1 MKKLL
6 FVSLFLLALGHQAR
20 AQLVQVVNAGVS
32 LLGIAKNASPLTP
45 VVTLEQYGSRTYPVQ
60 RTSAAGRGILG
71 GDQITY
77 LERQLDQCR
86 ARLRADS
93 TGSVCT
99 AAQLQ
104 QLQATQAAIATVQRK
119 WPLQPY
125 AEEIAFY
132 TAEEA
137 RRKPAAAAVPTPGK

>member
-6 FVSLFLLALGHQAR
+6 FVSLLFLALAHQAR
-20 AQLVQVVNAGVS
+20 AQLVQVVRASVS
-32 LLGIAKNASPLTP
+32 LLHMAKNASPMAP
-45 VVTLEQYGSRTYPVQ
+45 VVTLGQYGSRTYSMQ
-60 RTSAAGRGILG
+60 RTPAAGRGILG

-77 LERQLDQCR
+77 LERQLDQCQ

-125 AEEIAFY
+125 ADEIAFY

-137 RRKPAAAAVPTPGK
+137 RRKPAAVAVPIPGK